1 MVVRPVLGFS
11 EGTEKERR
19 GVDGAVEDVRPQAAL
34 DHLAGAHLVEDPARL
49 FFAALV
55 DVPALVLGEVP
66 QDAARKLGVDV
77 EELDRADQRVAAERH
92 REPRQP
98 GCRIDA
104 PVVGVAQH
112 ADVRDCLLQQ
122 IIEDRVVGAYRHA
135 IGRPARVCVSD
146 GTKAGVE
153 IDSGCVC
160 VRHHVNC
167 QDEFLARREPQLVL
181 QALGKSDNP
190 RRAAVTREAHSV
202 DGLDGRCG
210 NGSSQPGRRAA
221 NREHGGEVGRH
232 IQLEHSVDS
241 RRAAVGDRDPFVQAC
256 VHKPQASHVH
266 GPCVQL
272 EGCRGVVR
280 PDGHR
285 VRPNTVDENLKRRQ
299 NSRVARPQAIA
310 AELARPHRP
319 IPRRHREELIVLQH
333 HALGDELPRRNHRG
347 GSVPYGRL
355 VRAPYS

>member
-1 MVVRPVLGFS
+1 MTNKETVLALIEKLPEAATLGDIVRWVNVL
-11 EGTEKERR
+11 
-19 GVDGAVEDVRPQAAL
+19 
-34 DHLAGAHLVEDPARL
+34 
-49 FFAALV
+49 
-55 DVPALVLGEVP
+55 
-66 QDAARKLGVDV
+66 
-77 EELDRADQRVAAERH
+77 EL
-92 REPRQP
+92 
-98 GCRIDA
+98 
-104 PVVGVAQH
+104 
-112 ADVRDCLLQQ
+112 
-122 IIEDRVVGAYRHA
+122 
-135 IGRPARVCVSD
+135 
-146 GTKAGVE
+146 TGVE

-167 QDEFLARREPQLVL
+167 QDEFLARCEPQLVL

-210 NGSSQPGRRAA
+210 NWSSQPGRRAA

-280 PDGHR
+280 PDGH
-285 VRPNTVDENLKRRQ
+285 
-299 NSRVARPQAIA
+299 
-310 AELARPHRP
+310 
-319 IPRRHREELIVLQH
+319 
-333 HALGDELPRRNHRG
+333 G
-347 GSVPYGRL
+347 
-355 VRAPYS
+355 